1 MHIAFIQRSSRLI
14 EFGYQLGIGMDVTNN
29 WEEFLFVGT
38 VTIDKNSIST
48 SCGDNFFMVI
58 SLLLFFLAI

>member
-14 EFGYQLGIGMDVTNN
+14 EFGYQLGIGMDVTDN

-48 SCGDNFFMVI
+48 SC
-58 SLLLFFLAI
+58 AW